1 MNLLLTELL
10 NLPGVIVE
18 DWQQTE
24 TELILCVEID
34 ADFATCPS
42 CSHVSFHLHA
52 NTSYWVR
59 DLPLSNR
66 EVWLKVN
73 RRRFKCFKCEKPF
86 SEDLFFVGR
95 RKKYTHRYA
104 SKITA
109 QVVHS
114 DVHNIAEINQ
124 LTDEEVWSMVNHVAT
139 ARGAIDV
146 SQLKRLGIDEISLVK
161 GGGQFIVVLVDLDS
175 RKLVGLAKQRKQTE
189 IEKVMHSWGESVLSQ
204 IEEVSLD
211 LCVVYKSLG
220 EKICPNAVITAD
232 RFHVMKLVNE
242 ELNSARIQQKK
253 TAEALEVKE
262 RAKLFG
268 SLKGSKY
275 VLLKTEESLSQKQ
288 KEKLSILKEASPYLG
303 RMHELK
309 ENFINLFDQ
318 SKNLGEGT
326 LKLLDWLEEAQEF
339 FRKTVPTIKRWF
351 AEIVGYFERRTTNGV
366 VEGIN
371 NKLKLLKRSGFNF
384 RNFDNFELR
393 ALLYWH
399 LP

>member
-86 SEDLFFVGR
+86 SEDLFFVCR

-146 SQLKRLGIDEISLVK
+146 SQLKRLGIDEIS
-161 GGGQFIVVLVDLDS
+161 
-175 RKLVGLAKQRKQTE
+175 
-189 IEKVMHSWGESVLSQ
+189 
-204 IEEVSLD
+204 
-211 LCVVYKSLG
+211 
-220 EKICPNAVITAD
+220 
-232 RFHVMKLVNE
+232 
-242 ELNSARIQQKK
+242 
-253 TAEALEVKE
+253 
-262 RAKLFG
+262 
-268 SLKGSKY
+268 
-275 VLLKTEESLSQKQ
+275 
-288 KEKLSILKEASPYLG
+288 
-303 RMHELK
+303 
-309 ENFINLFDQ
+309 
-318 SKNLGEGT
+318 
-326 LKLLDWLEEAQEF
+326 
-339 FRKTVPTIKRWF
+339 
-351 AEIVGYFERRTTNGV
+351 
-366 VEGIN
+366 
-371 NKLKLLKRSGFNF
+371 
-384 RNFDNFELR
+384 
-393 ALLYWH
+393 
-399 LP
+399 